1 MGAQLSDHPALEE
14 LNAFFGHDRFAAQAG
29 CRIVEGARD
38 HAVCEMA
45 IEDYHRNALGN
56 VMGGAVFTLADFA
69 LAVASNTGQAPSVSV
84 SSTID
89 FMSASKGARLIAT
102 CDADKSGRRLG
113 FYTTDVADDTGRRI
127 ARVTA
132 TVFRESA

>member
-1 MGAQLSDHPALEE
+1 
-14 LNAFFGHDRFAAQAG
+14 
-29 CRIVEGARD
+29 
-38 HAVCEMA
+38 MA